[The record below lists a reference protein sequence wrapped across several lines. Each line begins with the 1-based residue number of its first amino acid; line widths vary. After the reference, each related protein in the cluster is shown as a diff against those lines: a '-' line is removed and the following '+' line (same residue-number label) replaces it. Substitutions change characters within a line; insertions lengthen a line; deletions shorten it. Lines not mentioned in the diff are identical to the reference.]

1 MSGQVKT
8 LCQIVEFCNHKALEP
23 IRHTFP
29 FPSEES
35 DLYNWIESTIRV
47 LLETV
52 IPKSFWQS
60 YLSAKASK
68 IVRFS
73 QMPGNP
79 TEVVLMLIL
88 WASWSQDCLEEIVKC
103 LEFAAYG
110 VKSRHL
116 EWACSFSYCIALN
129 LQYSAFSL
137 PRASKLSFKGRVLFL
152 ESICLRQVVSSSSCL
167 FQTFDNLE
175 YNRKTVEEFSK
186 ELPTNKLMPE
196 VSHEFSVMYPLTK
209 EGKDRFTLV
218 SIVDWFK
225 RSKIIPILQKILD
238 LKPIQQ
244 LINDIK
250 EELNKKDENQ
260 VNFSNSVGKHTEKAA
275 DQLHI
280 STKQSGTLVAFVMTS
295 IQFVT
300 QHKSTPMLEEK
311 DKLLLRLFAKI
322 LLPCLN
328 QSNLKLKL
336 ELKRI
341 VQEEQ
346 YFLSDFV
353 GDFIGKRFEL
363 DDNDWCNYLKFANQQ
378 RNNSVKDRTQES
390 VSLAVK
396 NNPKKK
402 RKSSILEERPLT
414 ALVQNTCPQANMSKR
429 PASSLKEN
437 MSPRKASLKKNV
449 SFSKQVIQG
458 MKSGDLRIKNFP
470 KRRLQKSPLS
480 SGTKVT
486 TGKKVAV

>member
-1 MSGQVKT
+1 M
-8 LCQIVEFCNHKALEP
+8 
-23 IRHTFP
+23 
-29 FPSEES
+29 
-35 DLYNWIESTIRV
+35 
-47 LLETV
+47 
-52 IPKSFWQS
+52 
-60 YLSAKASK
+60 
-68 IVRFS
+68 
-73 QMPGNP
+73 
-79 TEVVLMLIL
+79 
-88 WASWSQDCLEEIVKC
+88 
-103 LEFAAYG
+103 
-110 VKSRHL
+110 
-116 EWACSFSYCIALN
+116 
-129 LQYSAFSL
+129 
-137 PRASKLSFKGRVLFL
+137 
-152 ESICLRQVVSSSSCL
+152 
-167 FQTFDNLE
+167 
-175 YNRKTVEEFSK
+175 
-186 ELPTNKLMPE
+186 
-196 VSHEFSVMYPLTK
+196 
-209 EGKDRFTLV
+209 
-218 SIVDWFK
+218 
-225 RSKIIPILQKILD
+225 
-238 LKPIQQ
+238 
-244 LINDIK
+244 
-250 EELNKKDENQ
+250 
-260 VNFSNSVGKHTEKAA
+260 NFSNSVGKHTEKAA

-300 QHKSTPMLEEK
+300 QHRSTPMLEEK

-396 NNPKKK
+396 INPKKK
-402 RKSSILEERPLT
+402 RKSSILEECPLRP
-414 ALVQNTCPQANMSKR
+414 LVQNTCPQANMSKR
-429 PASSLKEN
+429 PTSILKEN